1 MMQAHAH
8 LKIAKQSFAYIRGA
22 SRNSIGRLEKSYE
35 RLWTLLGR
43 LPRNWNSL
51 QRDWHP
57 TRGSRM
63 GLRGYQ
69 DSRPKVCIRR
79 ATLGNNNSRGTM
91 IMDYKVKL
99 NWQEDEF
106 ASRGTTY
113 FVEFLK
119 MDDTSL
125 GEMDGNSWQ
134 EVFTKAV
141 NYLQEIG
148 EI

>member
-1 MMQAHAH
+1 
-8 LKIAKQSFAYIRGA
+8 
-22 SRNSIGRLEKSYE
+22 
-35 RLWTLLGR
+35 
-43 LPRNWNSL
+43 
-51 QRDWHP
+51 
-57 TRGSRM
+57 M

-69 DSRPKVCIRR
+69 DSRPKVCRVR
-79 ATLGNNNSRGTM
+79 AALGNNNSRGT

-125 GEMDGNSWQ
+125 GEVDGNSWQ

>member
-1 MMQAHAH
+1 VSGSLVKDSTSLDVLIKGGRQ
-8 LKIAKQSFAYIRGA
+8 IAVPSFVV
-22 SRNSIGRLEKSYE
+22 SERNN
-35 RLWTLLGR
+35 T
-43 LPRNWNSL
+43 
-51 QRDWHP
+51 
-57 TRGSRM
+57 
-63 GLRGYQ
+63 
-69 DSRPKVCIRR
+69 
-79 ATLGNNNSRGTM
+79 
-91 IMDYKVKL
+91 MDYKVKL

-125 GEMDGNSWQ
+125 GEVDGNSWQ